1 MESEV
6 RRLFLEYGVK
16 NVMSCVNAVS
26 KALYE
31 ELKEIY
37 GAVEVP
43 VVAPIETPMTAEVPE
58 APEASVEKKERRLR
72 IVKKKEPVE
81 PAVEPVVETSA
92 DTPVAV
98 VADEKPGDKVVEV
111 VTLRVKKKVAPPVE
125 VQQTAEESESDSDA
139 TVPLDGDEPRYK
151 IKSPEEI
158 KKERLDHRAAVE
170 KKRAE
175 LVAQGIVPESLVTKE
190 NLEKWLGA
198 GMSYQRIA
206 KELTGCHDAYIST
219 IAKSFGL
226 KSLIAG
232 IIAGKYKNR
241 TK

>member
-16 NVMSCVNAVS
+16 NVMICVNTVS

-31 ELKEIY
+31 ELKAIY
-37 GAVEVP
+37 EA
-43 VVAPIETPMTAEVPE
+43 VPE
-58 APEASVEKKERRLR
+58 APEAPVEKKGRHLR

-81 PAVEPVVETSA
+81 SAVEAPIETPA
-92 DTPVAV
+92 EAV
-98 VADEKPGDKVVEV
+98 IADEKPGDKVVEV
-111 VTLRVKKKVAPPVE
+111 VTLRVKKKVAAPVE
-125 VQQTAEESESDSDA
+125 VQQTAEESDSESDA
-139 TVPLDGDEPRYK
+139 TASVDVEPPQYK

-175 LVAQGIVPESLVTKE
+175 LVAQKIVPESFLTKE

-206 KELTGCHDAYIST
+206 KEVGCHEQQVSFVARG
-219 IAKSFGL
+219 FGL
-226 KSLIAG
+226 KSQISAIMIRKHRG
-232 IIAGKYKNR
+232 Y
-241 TK
+241 

>member
-16 NVMSCVNAVS
+16 NVMNCVNTVS

-37 GAVEVP
+37 
-43 VVAPIETPMTAEVPE
+43 ETPAAAVSETVSEVISETVAEISE
-58 APEASVEKKERRLR
+58 APVEKKGRRLR
-72 IVKKKEPVE
+72 IVKKKET
-81 PAVEPVVETSA
+81 AEPVVEA
-92 DTPVAV
+92 PVEAPAE
-98 VADEKPGDKVVEV
+98 ADEKSGDKVVEV
-111 VTLRVKKKVAPPVE
+111 VTLRVKKKVAAPVE
-125 VQQTAEESESDSDA
+125 VQQTAEESDSDSDA
-139 TVPLDGDEPRYK
+139 TVPVDGETPQYK

-206 KELTGCHDAYIST
+206 KEVGCHEQQVSYVARG
-219 IAKSFGL
+219 FGL
-226 KSLIAG
+226 KSQIAAIMIRKHRG
-232 IIAGKYKNR
+232 Y
-241 TK
+241 